1 MKRAVACALCGAA
14 LAVGLSGC
22 GIGDPYHAGS
32 TRRSAP
38 AHASSASLAVLE
50 TFARAWTNW
59 SAPTVAGQHRR
70 LLELATGTLQREL
83 ERPRSQPGANEIGLT
98 TSRGR
103 VVGVLAQPS
112 QSSLVITAEE
122 LSNSGRAGHGAL
134 HIYVAR
140 AERTIYGWRVA
151 EWRPDTDN

>member
-1 MKRAVACALCGAA
+1 MKRAVACALFGASV
-14 LAVGLSGC
+14 AVGLSGC

-32 TRRSAP
+32 VRRSAP
-38 AHASSASLAVLE
+38 ASSASRAVLE
-50 TFARAWTNW
+50 AFAWAWTNW
-59 SAPTVAGQHRR
+59 SAPTVADQHRQ
-70 LLELATGTLQREL
+70 LLELATGALQREL
-83 ERPRSQPGANEIGLT
+83 ESPHSQPGANEIGLT

-103 VVGVLAQPS
+103 VVGLLAQPS

-122 LSNSGRAGHGAL
+122 LSNSGRAGQGAL

-140 AERTIYGWRVA
+140 AERTIHGWRVA